1 MTIKTATRNIKITLS
16 LWKDGCGPDCFGD
29 LESNFARSH
38 ACDDDGRVIATDA
51 EVDELI
57 GWWEEEVENAN
68 KGISG
73 DGLEGLTAEG
83 LEAGAE
89 WMLKVEG

>member
-1 MTIKTATRNIKITLS
+1 M
-16 LWKDGCGPDCFGD
+16 
-29 LESNFARSH
+29 
-38 ACDDDGRVIATDA
+38 
-51 EVDELI
+51 DELI

-73 DGLEGLTAEG
+73 DGLEGLTAEE

>member
-1 MTIKTATRNIKITLS
+1 MTIKTGSRIVKITLS
-16 LWKDGCGPDCFGD
+16 LWKDGCSPDCFGD

-38 ACDDDGRVIATDA
+38 ACDDAGRVIATDA

-73 DGLEGLTAEG
+73 DGLEGLTEEE

>member
-1 MTIKTATRNIKITLS
+1 MTIRTETRTVKITLS
-16 LWKDGCGPDCFGD
+16 LWKDGCGPDCFD
-29 LESNFARSH
+29 DMESNFTRSH
-38 ACDDDGRVIATDA
+38 ACDDDGRAIATDA

-57 GWWEEEVENAN
+57 GWWKEEVENAN

-73 DGLEGLTAEG
+73 DGLEGLTEEE